1 MFGRWTAFLF
11 GRRCKVF
18 VINVAKYRETNLWDC
33 TWRKHKVCN
42 TTRVCFFS
50 SKKFDTYSQPQ
61 WTGVDT
67 VAEEFYRAIEDV
79 EQNELSAK
87 CLKRLLKRI
96 GKEDVTREYFQSNG
110 IPLSLMVAR
119 KDCKD
124 EQLQQNIASVLC
136 EYKEFISTRQNST
149 TGYPENNGV
158 DRLGETPN
166 MESAITKAC
175 LPILANYLKDKY
187 PKEVYAHRRILRVM
201 DLSRPEDWYPL
212 ARSIKR
218 KVILHIGPTN
228 SGKTHAALEALR
240 TAKSGIYCGPL
251 RLLAW
256 EIQQRLQNGD
266 ENGLPVPCD
275 LLTGQEQVEVP
286 NAHHVSCTVEM
297 TPVHT
302 RFQVGVIDEVQ
313 LLGDNERAWA
323 WTRALL
329 GLAVDELH
337 FCGDPSSENIVRKL
351 INRTQD
357 DLDVKYYERLSSL
370 TVEKNTLTS
379 LHQLQAGDCL
389 VAFSKVDLFK
399 WKADIERETGLKC
412 SIIYG
417 GLPPEV
423 RRQQSLQFNNSNT
436 SNRILV
442 ATDAIGMGLNLNIRR
457 VIFSSLLKFDG
468 KETRALTP
476 SQVRQIGGRAGRFGS
491 LFPDGLITAVNQ
503 EDLEYIRDTFSRQ
516 LGPISQAGLFPP
528 SDKVQLFAEEKA
540 SSHLSFSSIWDE
552 IASLAQV
559 DGTFFLCSFEE
570 IKARAQVIE
579 DLPLSIETKYTL
591 CMCPVDIDI
600 PKQVVA
606 FAEFSRELAFE
617 GCVRLGKA
625 MSQVYP
631 AKNWKDMN
639 DLESTYKI
647 LDMYLWLAQRFR
659 DAFVDIE
666 NATLVRNECCRVLQ
680 NCLNSKKL
688 ITSLDSKQT
697 SLPKRKRRWK

>member
-302 RFQVGVIDEVQ
+302 RFQVGVIDEV
-313 LLGDNERAWA
+313 
-323 WTRALL
+323 
-329 GLAVDELH
+329 
-337 FCGDPSSENIVRKL
+337 
-351 INRTQD
+351 
-357 DLDVKYYERLSSL
+357 Y
-370 TVEKNTLTS
+370 
-379 LHQLQAGDCL
+379 
-389 VAFSKVDLFK
+389 
-399 WKADIERETGLKC
+399 
-412 SIIYG
+412 
-417 GLPPEV
+417 
-423 RRQQSLQFNNSNT
+423 
-436 SNRILV
+436 
-442 ATDAIGMGLNLNIRR
+442 NL
-457 VIFSSLLKFDG
+457 
-468 KETRALTP
+468 
-476 SQVRQIGGRAGRFGS
+476 
-491 LFPDGLITAVNQ
+491 
-503 EDLEYIRDTFSRQ
+503 
-516 LGPISQAGLFPP
+516 
-528 SDKVQLFAEEKA
+528 
-540 SSHLSFSSIWDE
+540 
-552 IASLAQV
+552 
-559 DGTFFLCSFEE
+559 
-570 IKARAQVIE
+570 
-579 DLPLSIETKYTL
+579 
-591 CMCPVDIDI
+591 
-600 PKQVVA
+600 
-606 FAEFSRELAFE
+606 
-617 GCVRLGKA
+617 
-625 MSQVYP
+625 
-631 AKNWKDMN
+631 
-639 DLESTYKI
+639 
-647 LDMYLWLAQRFR
+647 
-659 DAFVDIE
+659 
-666 NATLVRNECCRVLQ
+666 
-680 NCLNSKKL
+680 
-688 ITSLDSKQT
+688 
-697 SLPKRKRRWK
+697 